1 MTSTR
6 FVGIDISKATFDVAF
21 SADLRAVYSNDP
33 AGFTQFRQALA
44 DDDHVVMEATGTYF
58 LKLATFLSAQDITVS
73 VINPAVI
80 SYFARMRLVR
90 TKTDRVDADIIR
102 EYGCFE
108 ALSAWTPTEDVFIEL
123 NQLDSHLNGLQG
135 DRNRV
140 IGRLEALQQCAKI
153 NAYTLEDLQQ
163 QLTDLEVRIKQTE
176 KELVVLTQAHFPEL
190 LTLLT
195 SIKGIGQKTAIM
207 FIVLT
212 RGFTRFSSPKHF
224 ASFLGLSSFIRQ
236 SGTSVRGSGG
246 ISKMGNPRMRQLL
259 YMAALTARTRNS
271 ACKTFAER
279 LAGNGKP
286 PKVVRIAVAN
296 KLIRQAFAVCLKGES
311 YSECYV

>member
-6 FVGIDISKATFDVAF
+6 IVGIDVSKATFDVAF
-21 SADLRAVYSNDP
+21 SAEARAVYSNDP
-33 AGFTQFRQALA
+33 SGFTRFRQALA
-44 DDDHVVMEATGTYF
+44 DGDHVIMEATGTYF
-58 LKLATFLSAQDITVS
+58 LKLATFLSEQGITVS

-90 TKTDRVDADIIR
+90 AKTDRVDANIIR
-102 EYGCFE
+102 EYGCLE
-108 ALSAWTPTEDVFIEL
+108 TLPVWMPTEDVFIEL
-123 NQLDSHLNGLQG
+123 NQLDSHLQGLQG

-140 IGRLEALQQCAKI
+140 IGRLEALQQCARI
-153 NAYTLEDLQQ
+153 NAYTLEDLQL
-163 QLTDLEVRIKQTE
+163 QLTDLEGRIKQCE
-176 KELVVLTQAHFPEL
+176 KELVVLTEAHFPEL

-195 SIKGIGQKTAIM
+195 SIKGIGKKTAIM

-212 RGFTRFSSPKHF
+212 HGFTRFTSPKHF

-236 SGTSVRGSGG
+236 SGTSVRGAGG

-259 YMAALTARTRNS
+259 YMAALTARTKNQ

-279 LAGNGKP
+279 LANNGKP
-286 PKVVRIAVAN
+286 VKVVHIAVAN
-296 KLIRQAFAVCLKGES
+296 KLIRLAFAVCLKQQS
-311 YSECYV
+311 YSECYA